1 MPTKKTAANTTIDL
15 EKSLKELEKL
25 VEKLET
31 GKLKLDESLTLFERG
46 VKLTKDCQKALQ
58 NAKQKVEIL
67 MDDHELTD
75 YK

>member
-46 VKLTKDCQKALQ
+46 VKLTKDCQTALQ

>member
-1 MPTKKTAANTTIDL
+1 MPAKKPALDL

-46 VKLTKDCQKALQ
+46 VTLTKECQTALQ
-58 NAKQKVEIL
+58 NAEQKVNVL
-67 MDDHELTD
+67 MDNHKLTD
-75 YK
+75 YE

>member
-1 MPTKKTAANTTIDL
+1 MPAKKTTVDL

-31 GKLKLDESLTLFERG
+31 GKLKLDESLTVFERG
-46 VKLTKDCQKALQ
+46 AKLTKECQTTLQ
-58 NAKQKVEIL
+58 NAEQKVKIL
-67 MDDHELTD
+67 MDNHKLTD